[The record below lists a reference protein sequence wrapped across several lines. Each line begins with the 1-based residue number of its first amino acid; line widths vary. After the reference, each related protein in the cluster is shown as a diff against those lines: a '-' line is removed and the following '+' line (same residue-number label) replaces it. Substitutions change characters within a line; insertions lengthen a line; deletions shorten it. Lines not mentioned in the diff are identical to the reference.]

1 MIAIELLKNKVKNQ
15 FNRKN
20 LFYRIKNDEY
30 IIRS

>member
-1 MIAIELLKNKVKNQ
+1 MIAIELLKNKVRNQ

-20 LFYRIKNDEY
+20 LFYRIKNDKY

>member
-1 MIAIELLKNKVKNQ
+1 MIAIELLKNKVRNQ

>member
-1 MIAIELLKNKVKNQ
+1 MIAIELLKNKVKNH

-20 LFYRIKNDEY
+20 LFYRIKNDKY